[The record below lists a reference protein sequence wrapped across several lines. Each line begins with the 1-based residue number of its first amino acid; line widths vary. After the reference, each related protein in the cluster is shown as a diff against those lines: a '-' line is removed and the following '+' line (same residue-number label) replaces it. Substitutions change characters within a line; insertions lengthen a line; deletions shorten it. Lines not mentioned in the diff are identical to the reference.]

1 MSTTNSPLA
10 WYQKTGTLLGVGC
23 GGILVVLCIIVAA
36 LAFSYYR
43 QLSSGQG
50 AELQARFGSKDASI
64 ATTGFTSSGDR
75 DTRVSV
81 VVDREKL
88 EVGDFPTIGSN
99 KPKITVVE
107 FVDFKCPNCRL
118 AAPILRQ
125 LVARYGSMV
134 KIISRNAPFESLH
147 PGATRLAQIAWCSH
161 RQGRYWAVHDYLFAE
176 QDSLPVEFGVQEISY
191 LVTRFGL
198 DAQAFDECMG
208 DQRSIIAVNK
218 DYIQAKDLGV
228 YGTPTFFIN
237 GQKVEGV
244 IPFSAWEELLQ
255 TKK

>member
-1 MSTTNSPLA
+1 M
-10 WYQKTGTLLGVGC
+10 GVGC
-23 GGILVVLCIIVAA
+23 AGILVVLLIIVVT
-36 LAFSYYR
+36 LGFIYYR

-50 AELQARFGSKDASI
+50 AELQARFRSKTAPI
-64 ATTGFTSSGDR
+64 VTAGFTSSGDT
-75 DTRVSV
+75 DTHGSV

-88 EVGDFPTIGSN
+88 ERGDFPIIGSN

-125 LVARYGSMV
+125 LVARYGSVV

-161 RQGRYWAVHDYLFAE
+161 RQGRYWAVHDYFFAE
-176 QDSLPVEFGVQEISY
+176 QDSLPADFGTQEISY

-198 DAQAFDECMG
+198 DAQEFNDCLG
-208 DQRSIIAVNK
+208 DQRSIVAINK

-228 YGTPTFFIN
+228 HGTPTFFIN

-255 TKK
+255 TQ